1 MKLAATPLP
10 LDASQI
16 GRVLEL
22 LEMRELAPEDT
33 AAKLHKLCKSRV
45 FSAAQRHAIEL
56 LFELDDG
63 QVANA
68 LMRFADDEARDL
80 VRAQLPHEARLSFV
94 AA

>member
-1 MKLAATPLP
+1 MKRPSTPLP

-16 GRVLEL
+16 RLVLDL
-22 LEMRELAPEDT
+22 LEMRALAPQDT
-33 AAKLHKLCKSRV
+33 AARFHQLSQSRV
-45 FSAAQRHAIEL
+45 FSAAQRDAIEL
-56 LFELDDG
+56 LFELDDD

-68 LMRFADDEARDL
+68 LLRFADDDAREL